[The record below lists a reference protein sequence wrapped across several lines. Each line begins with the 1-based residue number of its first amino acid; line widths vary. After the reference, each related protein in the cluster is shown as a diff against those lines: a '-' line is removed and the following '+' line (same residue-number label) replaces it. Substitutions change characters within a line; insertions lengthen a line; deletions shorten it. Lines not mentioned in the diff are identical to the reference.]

1 MTSVSTSPDTS
12 DTDDGRDRDEAATV
26 SLYRNVRA
34 VTPDAVLDDAHV
46 VVEDGVITSVGTGVA
61 PAANGRAQRTID
73 GRGLLL
79 LPGLIDTHSDGYE
92 KEISPRRTAQFD
104 LGFAIESFEGRLRS
118 AGVVTVCHGVGYQEK
133 EGTDRSVERAK
144 ALYDAIETRRAE
156 PAVGVDHRILYR
168 TEARDLDALDHLLA
182 DIDEGRTGGA
192 ERVLVSFED
201 HTPGQGQ
208 YRDVTQFEAA
218 VDPASVPEGMTVKEH
233 VQGIIDRNEALI
245 AVRDA
250 NRSKLTARAEVGDII
265 LLAHDVDT
273 AEDVTMAL
281 EMGASVAEFPVSFDA
296 ASAARDADMT
306 IVMGAPNALR
316 GRSHS
321 ANASARDLIA
331 EGLCDVLASDYLPST
346 MLGAVSQLATEGV
359 CDLAAAVRL
368 VTSGPAAMLGL
379 DDRGRIAE
387 GARADVILVDDR
399 GSWPSVVGVYRVDDD
414 PARRLTA

>member
-1 MTSVSTSPDTS
+1 MTSVSTSPHDLGAET
-12 DTDDGRDRDEAATV
+12 AAVTV
-26 SLYRNVRA
+26 YRHVRA
-34 VTPDAVLDDAHV
+34 VTPDAVLDDANV
-46 VVEDGVITSVGTGVA
+46 TVEEGVITSLTTGDGA
-61 PAANGRAQRTID
+61 SANGRGQRTID

-92 KEISPRRTAQFD
+92 KEISPRRTAHFD

-133 EGTDRSVERAK
+133 DGTDRSVDRAK
-144 ALYDAIETRRAE
+144 ALHDAIDARRAE
-156 PAVGVDHRILYR
+156 PAAGVEHRILYR
-168 TEARDLDALDHLLA
+168 TEARDPNAMDFLLA
-182 DIDEGRTGGA
+182 DIDAGRTGGA

-208 YRDVTQFEAA
+208 YRDVAQFEAA
-218 VDPASVPEGMTVKEH
+218 VDPTSVPEGMTVKEY
-233 VQGIIDRNEALI
+233 VADIIERNEALL

-250 NRSKLTARAEVGDII
+250 NRSKLSARAEVGDII
-265 LLAHDVDT
+265 LLAHDVES
-273 AEDVTMAL
+273 AEDVGQAV
-281 EMGASVAEFPVSFDA
+281 EMGASVAEFPISLDA
-296 ASAARDADMT
+296 ATAARAADMT

-346 MLGAVSQLATEGV
+346 MLGAVSQIVSEGV
-359 CDLAAAVRL
+359 CDLVTAVRL

-387 GARADVILVDDR
+387 GARADLILVDDR
-399 GSWPSVVGVYRVDDD
+399 GPWPSVVGVHRVDDD
-414 PARRLTA
+414 PARRLTT